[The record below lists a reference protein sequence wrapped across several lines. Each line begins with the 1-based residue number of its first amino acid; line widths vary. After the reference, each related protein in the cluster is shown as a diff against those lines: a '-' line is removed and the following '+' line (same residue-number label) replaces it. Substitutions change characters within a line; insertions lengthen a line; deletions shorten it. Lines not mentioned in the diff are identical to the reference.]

1 MLHLDR
7 SLIVDIRASL
17 IKVDYT
23 FWQVAAAA
31 ARIEGKPD
39 IFAAAGSG
47 DLALVR
53 NHLAGHASAVGL
65 QNEA

>member
-1 MLHLDR
+1 M
-7 SLIVDIRASL
+7 RAPW
-17 IKVDYT
+17 INVDYT
-23 FWQVAAAA
+23 CWQVAAAA

-53 NHLAGHASAVGL
+53 DHLTVHASVVDL
-65 QNEA
+65 KNEA